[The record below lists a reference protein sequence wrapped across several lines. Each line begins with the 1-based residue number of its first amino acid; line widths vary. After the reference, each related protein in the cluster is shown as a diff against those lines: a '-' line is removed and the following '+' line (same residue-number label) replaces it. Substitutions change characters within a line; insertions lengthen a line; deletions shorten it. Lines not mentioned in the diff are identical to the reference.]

1 MKKPE
6 QTRRA
11 FLKGAAVTTAAVGT
25 GAVATSAVASTDA
38 EPKQVEKHGYRE
50 TDHVREYYRLARS

>member
-1 MKKPE
+1 MKQPE
-6 QTRRA
+6 KTRRA

-25 GAVATSAVASTDA
+25 GAVAGSAVASSDV
-38 EPKQVEKHGYRE
+38 EPKKAEKQGYRE

>member
-6 QTRRA
+6 ETRRS

-25 GAVATSAVASTDA
+25 GIASRGVIADNDA
-38 EPKQVEKHGYRE
+38 EPKKAIRQGYQE
-50 TDHVREYYRLARS
+50 SDHVRAYYRLARN

>member
-6 QTRRA
+6 EARRT

-25 GAVATSAVASTDA
+25 AIASRGVIADNDA
-38 EPKQVEKHGYRE
+38 EPEKAVSKGYRE
-50 TDHVREYYRLARS
+50 SDHVRAYYRLARV

>member
-6 QTRRA
+6 KTRRS

-25 GAVATSAVASTDA
+25 GAVSSGVLADA
-38 EPKQVEKHGYRE
+38 GTTPKKVEKQGYRE
-50 TDHVREYYRLARS
+50 TDHVRDYYRLARI